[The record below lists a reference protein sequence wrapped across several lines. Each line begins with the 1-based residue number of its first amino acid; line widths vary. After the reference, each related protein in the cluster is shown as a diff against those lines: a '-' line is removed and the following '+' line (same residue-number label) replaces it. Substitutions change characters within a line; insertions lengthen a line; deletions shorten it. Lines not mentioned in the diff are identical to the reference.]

1 MNLKKFLTGTICLGL
16 FNSASAQD
24 RMHVEGNR
32 TNDNKYKFIG
42 NHRPNII
49 AFAPLQFTENGVA
62 GFSFSY
68 ERAIDSR
75 SIVAFYLPAVVE
87 FNLANTQNTG
97 NTNGN
102 SDPMFY
108 LMPGIKLYPTGG
120 FGPIAK
126 YAIGPSLVIGEGQRT
141 VGSSNYYFTGNYYE
155 VQSHFLLGMIVN
167 QSVNINPTP
176 WLYIGC
182 EFGMGFTYVDRVGGI
197 SQGTKPL
204 VNFNF
209 KIGLRY

>member
-1 MNLKKFLTGTICLGL
+1 MVACL
-16 FNSASAQD
+16 ATATAAMAQD
-24 RMHVEGNR
+24 RMPAGNDR
-32 TNDNKYKFIG
+32 YDDHNAYRIRSL
-42 NHRPNII
+42 RPNIL
-49 AFAPLQFTENGVA
+49 AFAPIQFTENGVA
-62 GFSFSY
+62 GFSVSY

-75 SIVAFYLPAVVE
+75 SIVAFYLPAVLE
-87 FNLANTQNTG
+87 FNLANTQQTG

-120 FGPIAK
+120 FGRMAK
-126 YAIGPSLVIGEGQRT
+126 YAIGPSLVIADGQRT
-141 VGSSNYYFTGNYYE
+141 VPDYYGGYDI
-155 VQSHFLLGMIVN
+155 QSHFLLGILVN
-167 QSVNINPTP
+167 QSVNISPTP
-176 WLYIGC
+176 WFYVGC
-182 EFGMGFTYVDRVGGI
+182 EFGLGFTYIDKVGGI